1 MGLFLSEC
9 ADFLGSKNN
18 FKFTKFI
25 KTCFLKR
32 GGVHM
37 CKYKY
42 IYYVARLFFMGQ
54 AHDVVVQSYKNYN
67 TLKVEIVEIQRH
79 AKIISSALLKNFNFS
94 RTL

>member
-9 ADFLGSKNN
+9 ADFLGSKND

-42 IYYVARLFFMGQ
+42 IYYVAR
-54 AHDVVVQSYKNYN
+54 V
-67 TLKVEIVEIQRH
+67 
-79 AKIISSALLKNFNFS
+79 FS
-94 RTL
+94 LWDKHMM